1 MTESNAE
8 LVQAKIRTAFP
19 DSEFFGLITS
29 ADGSLNEELDEEQ
42 ALYGALR
49 GRKWTEIPASFVGS
63 YPDGVVLL
71 TDEAFAAFL
80 PAWLTCALQ
89 DRTVRELMVY
99 TFSPREPSER
109 MNRRIRSLTSSQRE
123 ALLAFLAHCVEVES
137 SSFVKERARRALV
150 RIAG

>member
-1 MTESNAE
+1 MTENDAE
-8 LVQAKIRTAFP
+8 HVQAKIRTAFP
-19 DSEFFGLITS
+19 DSEFFGSITP

-49 GRKWTEIPASFVGS
+49 GKRWTEIPASFVGC

-89 DRTVRELMVY
+89 NKTVRELMVY

-109 MNRRIRSLTSSQRE
+109 TNRRIRSLTSPQRE
-123 ALLAFLAHCVEVES
+123 ALQAFLAHCVEVES
-137 SSFVKERARRALV
+137 SGFVKERARRALARV
-150 RIAG
+150 AS